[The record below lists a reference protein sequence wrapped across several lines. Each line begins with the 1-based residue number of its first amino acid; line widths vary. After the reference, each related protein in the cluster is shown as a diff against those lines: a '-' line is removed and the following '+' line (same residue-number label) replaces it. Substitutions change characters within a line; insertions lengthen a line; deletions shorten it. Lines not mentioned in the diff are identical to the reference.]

1 MRKRREF
8 TNEFKLETVKLAERG
23 DVPVAQVARDLGLH
37 ETVLWRWMQRYGKR
51 PNGTRL
57 TPDEHEE
64 LIRLRR
70 ENKRLTMER
79 DILKKAVGIFTK
91 ELP

>member
-1 MRKRREF
+1 MAKF
-8 TNEFKLETVKLAERG
+8 G
-23 DVPVAQVARDLGLH
+23 ARA
-37 ETVLWRWMQRYGKR
+37 
-51 PNGTRL
+51 NGSRL
-57 TPDEHEE
+57 TPDEYDG

-70 ENKRLTMER
+70 ELRRVTEER